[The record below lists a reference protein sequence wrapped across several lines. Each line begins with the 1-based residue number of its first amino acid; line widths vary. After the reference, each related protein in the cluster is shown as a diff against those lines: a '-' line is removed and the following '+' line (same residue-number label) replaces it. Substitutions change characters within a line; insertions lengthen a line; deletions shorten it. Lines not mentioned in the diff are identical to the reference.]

1 MKNVLRRAIELLN
14 LLSDNENLTTEN
26 IKDSISDYRDLNQQ
40 AFRRS
45 FERDKNLLRS
55 FGYLIQYENDK
66 WSYDKGYSLSGYS
79 IYESIIKS
87 DKISS
92 EKLIN
97 TYLYL
102 KKYLSNSNYDNDK
115 SEIISKIL
123 QSINEKRR
131 VGFDYLDKYRK
142 VKPQGLKY
150 FDNKWYLAGE
160 ENGSL
165 KTFNLDQIHN
175 LKIGNK
181 ADLFQIENKNFP
193 FSWDDE
199 KYSIEA
205 TIKLKK
211 DLYDV
216 NKNIFAHNQTQ
227 LEIKDEFLH
236 CNVSTNDSYGFI
248 KFLLLLDD
256 EIEIIKINSTVNLKE
271 LLDVKK
277 IDLQLVMSALS
288 LIQNKEKWNIN
299 KLVQK
304 LNISEKDLFYIL
316 SVITDIYSQ
325 QGELLID
332 YEYDDKNQELLF
344 NFNPSLKN
352 IIQINDGELFNLV
365 FLLTSNSIFKELVK
379 NNSDIEE
386 FYNVVSPYFNL
397 EILDESNDG
406 VFENLTF
413 FEENIISYIK
423 LGSTEETFYRIQPIL
438 LTTNTD
444 GIVLE
449 AIDLNEEK
457 SKTFLINRIVDSLS
471 IEDFRE
477 SKKSNN
483 MEVVMKFTYLNEKVL
498 TDINKDDYQ
507 LKNKHVEAKF
517 YSELNA
523 INFAIK
529 NYENIDIISPQFITN
544 ELKNRNDKLKKEI
557 KDMSLIELTIIIFIS
572 LGILDKDKIGKF
584 FRVFNSSNSD
594 QVRKV
599 IGDETIEQKWVWLE
613 EE

>member
-14 LLSDNENLTTEN
+14 LLSDNQNLTTEN

-115 SEIISKIL
+115 SEKISKIL

-160 ENGSL
+160 ENGPL

-193 FSWDDE
+193 FSWDHE

-205 TIKLKK
+205 TIKLKR

-271 LLDVKK
+271 LLDAKK
-277 IDLQLVMSALS
+277 
-288 LIQNKEKWNIN
+288 N
-299 KLVQK
+299 
-304 LNISEKDLFYIL
+304 
-316 SVITDIYSQ
+316 
-325 QGELLID
+325 
-332 YEYDDKNQELLF
+332 
-344 NFNPSLKN
+344 
-352 IIQINDGELFNLV
+352 
-365 FLLTSNSIFKELVK
+365 
-379 NNSDIEE
+379 
-386 FYNVVSPYFNL
+386 
-397 EILDESNDG
+397 
-406 VFENLTF
+406 
-413 FEENIISYIK
+413 
-423 LGSTEETFYRIQPIL
+423 
-438 LTTNTD
+438 
-444 GIVLE
+444 
-449 AIDLNEEK
+449 
-457 SKTFLINRIVDSLS
+457 
-471 IEDFRE
+471 
-477 SKKSNN
+477 
-483 MEVVMKFTYLNEKVL
+483 
-498 TDINKDDYQ
+498 
-507 LKNKHVEAKF
+507 
-517 YSELNA
+517 
-523 INFAIK
+523 
-529 NYENIDIISPQFITN
+529 
-544 ELKNRNDKLKKEI
+544 
-557 KDMSLIELTIIIFIS
+557 
-572 LGILDKDKIGKF
+572 
-584 FRVFNSSNSD
+584 
-594 QVRKV
+594 
-599 IGDETIEQKWVWLE
+599 
-613 EE
+613 

>member
-160 ENGSL
+160 ENGLL

-199 KYSIEA
+199 KYSIQA
-205 TIKLKK
+205 TIKIKK

-227 LEIKDEFLH
+227 VEIKDDFLK

-277 IDLQLVMSALS
+277 
-288 LIQNKEKWNIN
+288 N
-299 KLVQK
+299 
-304 LNISEKDLFYIL
+304 
-316 SVITDIYSQ
+316 
-325 QGELLID
+325 
-332 YEYDDKNQELLF
+332 
-344 NFNPSLKN
+344 
-352 IIQINDGELFNLV
+352 
-365 FLLTSNSIFKELVK
+365 
-379 NNSDIEE
+379 
-386 FYNVVSPYFNL
+386 
-397 EILDESNDG
+397 
-406 VFENLTF
+406 
-413 FEENIISYIK
+413 
-423 LGSTEETFYRIQPIL
+423 
-438 LTTNTD
+438 
-444 GIVLE
+444 
-449 AIDLNEEK
+449 
-457 SKTFLINRIVDSLS
+457 
-471 IEDFRE
+471 
-477 SKKSNN
+477 
-483 MEVVMKFTYLNEKVL
+483 
-498 TDINKDDYQ
+498 
-507 LKNKHVEAKF
+507 
-517 YSELNA
+517 
-523 INFAIK
+523 
-529 NYENIDIISPQFITN
+529 
-544 ELKNRNDKLKKEI
+544 
-557 KDMSLIELTIIIFIS
+557 
-572 LGILDKDKIGKF
+572 
-584 FRVFNSSNSD
+584 
-594 QVRKV
+594 
-599 IGDETIEQKWVWLE
+599 
-613 EE
+613 

>member
-87 DKISS
+87 EEISS

-211 DLYDV
+211 DLYEV

-236 CNVSTNDSYGFI
+236 CNISTNDSYGFI

-277 IDLQLVMSALS
+277 
-288 LIQNKEKWNIN
+288 N
-299 KLVQK
+299 
-304 LNISEKDLFYIL
+304 
-316 SVITDIYSQ
+316 
-325 QGELLID
+325 
-332 YEYDDKNQELLF
+332 
-344 NFNPSLKN
+344 
-352 IIQINDGELFNLV
+352 
-365 FLLTSNSIFKELVK
+365 
-379 NNSDIEE
+379 
-386 FYNVVSPYFNL
+386 
-397 EILDESNDG
+397 
-406 VFENLTF
+406 
-413 FEENIISYIK
+413 
-423 LGSTEETFYRIQPIL
+423 
-438 LTTNTD
+438 
-444 GIVLE
+444 
-449 AIDLNEEK
+449 
-457 SKTFLINRIVDSLS
+457 
-471 IEDFRE
+471 
-477 SKKSNN
+477 
-483 MEVVMKFTYLNEKVL
+483 
-498 TDINKDDYQ
+498 
-507 LKNKHVEAKF
+507 
-517 YSELNA
+517 
-523 INFAIK
+523 
-529 NYENIDIISPQFITN
+529 
-544 ELKNRNDKLKKEI
+544 
-557 KDMSLIELTIIIFIS
+557 
-572 LGILDKDKIGKF
+572 
-584 FRVFNSSNSD
+584 
-594 QVRKV
+594 
-599 IGDETIEQKWVWLE
+599 
-613 EE
+613 

>member
-45 FERDKNLLRS
+45 FERDKNLLRT

-160 ENGSL
+160 ENGLL

-211 DLYDV
+211 DLYEV

-248 KFLLLLDD
+248 KFLLLLND
-256 EIEIIKINSTVNLKE
+256 EIEIIKIDSTVNLKE

-277 IDLQLVMSALS
+277 
-288 LIQNKEKWNIN
+288 N
-299 KLVQK
+299 
-304 LNISEKDLFYIL
+304 
-316 SVITDIYSQ
+316 
-325 QGELLID
+325 
-332 YEYDDKNQELLF
+332 
-344 NFNPSLKN
+344 
-352 IIQINDGELFNLV
+352 
-365 FLLTSNSIFKELVK
+365 
-379 NNSDIEE
+379 
-386 FYNVVSPYFNL
+386 
-397 EILDESNDG
+397 
-406 VFENLTF
+406 
-413 FEENIISYIK
+413 
-423 LGSTEETFYRIQPIL
+423 
-438 LTTNTD
+438 
-444 GIVLE
+444 
-449 AIDLNEEK
+449 
-457 SKTFLINRIVDSLS
+457 
-471 IEDFRE
+471 
-477 SKKSNN
+477 
-483 MEVVMKFTYLNEKVL
+483 
-498 TDINKDDYQ
+498 
-507 LKNKHVEAKF
+507 
-517 YSELNA
+517 
-523 INFAIK
+523 
-529 NYENIDIISPQFITN
+529 
-544 ELKNRNDKLKKEI
+544 
-557 KDMSLIELTIIIFIS
+557 
-572 LGILDKDKIGKF
+572 
-584 FRVFNSSNSD
+584 
-594 QVRKV
+594 
-599 IGDETIEQKWVWLE
+599 
-613 EE
+613 

>member
-193 FSWDDE
+193 FSWDEE

-256 EIEIIKINSTVNLKE
+256 EIEILKINSTVNLKE

-277 IDLQLVMSALS
+277 
-288 LIQNKEKWNIN
+288 N
-299 KLVQK
+299 
-304 LNISEKDLFYIL
+304 
-316 SVITDIYSQ
+316 
-325 QGELLID
+325 
-332 YEYDDKNQELLF
+332 
-344 NFNPSLKN
+344 
-352 IIQINDGELFNLV
+352 
-365 FLLTSNSIFKELVK
+365 
-379 NNSDIEE
+379 
-386 FYNVVSPYFNL
+386 
-397 EILDESNDG
+397 
-406 VFENLTF
+406 
-413 FEENIISYIK
+413 
-423 LGSTEETFYRIQPIL
+423 
-438 LTTNTD
+438 
-444 GIVLE
+444 
-449 AIDLNEEK
+449 
-457 SKTFLINRIVDSLS
+457 
-471 IEDFRE
+471 
-477 SKKSNN
+477 
-483 MEVVMKFTYLNEKVL
+483 
-498 TDINKDDYQ
+498 
-507 LKNKHVEAKF
+507 
-517 YSELNA
+517 
-523 INFAIK
+523 
-529 NYENIDIISPQFITN
+529 
-544 ELKNRNDKLKKEI
+544 
-557 KDMSLIELTIIIFIS
+557 
-572 LGILDKDKIGKF
+572 
-584 FRVFNSSNSD
+584 
-594 QVRKV
+594 
-599 IGDETIEQKWVWLE
+599 
-613 EE
+613 

>member
-1 MKNVLRRAIELLN
+1 MKNVLRRAIQLLN

-115 SEIISKIL
+115 SEKISKIL

-277 IDLQLVMSALS
+277 
-288 LIQNKEKWNIN
+288 N
-299 KLVQK
+299 
-304 LNISEKDLFYIL
+304 
-316 SVITDIYSQ
+316 
-325 QGELLID
+325 
-332 YEYDDKNQELLF
+332 
-344 NFNPSLKN
+344 
-352 IIQINDGELFNLV
+352 
-365 FLLTSNSIFKELVK
+365 
-379 NNSDIEE
+379 
-386 FYNVVSPYFNL
+386 
-397 EILDESNDG
+397 
-406 VFENLTF
+406 
-413 FEENIISYIK
+413 
-423 LGSTEETFYRIQPIL
+423 
-438 LTTNTD
+438 
-444 GIVLE
+444 
-449 AIDLNEEK
+449 
-457 SKTFLINRIVDSLS
+457 
-471 IEDFRE
+471 
-477 SKKSNN
+477 
-483 MEVVMKFTYLNEKVL
+483 
-498 TDINKDDYQ
+498 
-507 LKNKHVEAKF
+507 
-517 YSELNA
+517 
-523 INFAIK
+523 
-529 NYENIDIISPQFITN
+529 
-544 ELKNRNDKLKKEI
+544 
-557 KDMSLIELTIIIFIS
+557 
-572 LGILDKDKIGKF
+572 
-584 FRVFNSSNSD
+584 
-594 QVRKV
+594 
-599 IGDETIEQKWVWLE
+599 
-613 EE
+613 

>member
-1 MKNVLRRAIELLN
+1 MKNVLRRSIELLN
-14 LLSDNENLTTEN
+14 LLSENQNLTTEN

-102 KKYLSNSNYDNDK
+102 KKFLSNSNYDNFK

-227 LEIKDEFLH
+227 LEIKDECLR

-271 LLDVKK
+271 LLGVKK
-277 IDLQLVMSALS
+277 
-288 LIQNKEKWNIN
+288 N
-299 KLVQK
+299 
-304 LNISEKDLFYIL
+304 
-316 SVITDIYSQ
+316 
-325 QGELLID
+325 
-332 YEYDDKNQELLF
+332 
-344 NFNPSLKN
+344 
-352 IIQINDGELFNLV
+352 
-365 FLLTSNSIFKELVK
+365 
-379 NNSDIEE
+379 
-386 FYNVVSPYFNL
+386 
-397 EILDESNDG
+397 
-406 VFENLTF
+406 
-413 FEENIISYIK
+413 
-423 LGSTEETFYRIQPIL
+423 
-438 LTTNTD
+438 
-444 GIVLE
+444 
-449 AIDLNEEK
+449 
-457 SKTFLINRIVDSLS
+457 
-471 IEDFRE
+471 
-477 SKKSNN
+477 
-483 MEVVMKFTYLNEKVL
+483 
-498 TDINKDDYQ
+498 
-507 LKNKHVEAKF
+507 
-517 YSELNA
+517 
-523 INFAIK
+523 
-529 NYENIDIISPQFITN
+529 
-544 ELKNRNDKLKKEI
+544 
-557 KDMSLIELTIIIFIS
+557 
-572 LGILDKDKIGKF
+572 
-584 FRVFNSSNSD
+584 
-594 QVRKV
+594 
-599 IGDETIEQKWVWLE
+599 
-613 EE
+613 

>member
-102 KKYLSNSNYDNDK
+102 KKYLSNSNYDSDK

-131 VGFDYLDKYRK
+131 VGFDYLEKYRK

-227 LEIKDEFLH
+227 LEIKNEFLH

-277 IDLQLVMSALS
+277 
-288 LIQNKEKWNIN
+288 N
-299 KLVQK
+299 
-304 LNISEKDLFYIL
+304 
-316 SVITDIYSQ
+316 
-325 QGELLID
+325 
-332 YEYDDKNQELLF
+332 
-344 NFNPSLKN
+344 
-352 IIQINDGELFNLV
+352 
-365 FLLTSNSIFKELVK
+365 
-379 NNSDIEE
+379 
-386 FYNVVSPYFNL
+386 
-397 EILDESNDG
+397 
-406 VFENLTF
+406 
-413 FEENIISYIK
+413 
-423 LGSTEETFYRIQPIL
+423 
-438 LTTNTD
+438 
-444 GIVLE
+444 
-449 AIDLNEEK
+449 
-457 SKTFLINRIVDSLS
+457 
-471 IEDFRE
+471 
-477 SKKSNN
+477 
-483 MEVVMKFTYLNEKVL
+483 
-498 TDINKDDYQ
+498 
-507 LKNKHVEAKF
+507 
-517 YSELNA
+517 
-523 INFAIK
+523 
-529 NYENIDIISPQFITN
+529 
-544 ELKNRNDKLKKEI
+544 
-557 KDMSLIELTIIIFIS
+557 
-572 LGILDKDKIGKF
+572 
-584 FRVFNSSNSD
+584 
-594 QVRKV
+594 
-599 IGDETIEQKWVWLE
+599 
-613 EE
+613 

>member
-26 IKDSISDYRDLNQQ
+26 IKDNISDYRNLNQQ

-181 ADLFQIENKNFP
+181 ADLFEIENKNFP

-216 NKNIFAHNQTQ
+216 NKNIFAHNQTH
-227 LEIKDEFLH
+227 LEIKDEFLY

-271 LLDVKK
+271 LIDVKK
-277 IDLQLVMSALS
+277 
-288 LIQNKEKWNIN
+288 N
-299 KLVQK
+299 
-304 LNISEKDLFYIL
+304 
-316 SVITDIYSQ
+316 
-325 QGELLID
+325 
-332 YEYDDKNQELLF
+332 
-344 NFNPSLKN
+344 
-352 IIQINDGELFNLV
+352 
-365 FLLTSNSIFKELVK
+365 
-379 NNSDIEE
+379 
-386 FYNVVSPYFNL
+386 
-397 EILDESNDG
+397 
-406 VFENLTF
+406 
-413 FEENIISYIK
+413 
-423 LGSTEETFYRIQPIL
+423 
-438 LTTNTD
+438 
-444 GIVLE
+444 
-449 AIDLNEEK
+449 
-457 SKTFLINRIVDSLS
+457 
-471 IEDFRE
+471 
-477 SKKSNN
+477 
-483 MEVVMKFTYLNEKVL
+483 
-498 TDINKDDYQ
+498 
-507 LKNKHVEAKF
+507 
-517 YSELNA
+517 
-523 INFAIK
+523 
-529 NYENIDIISPQFITN
+529 
-544 ELKNRNDKLKKEI
+544 
-557 KDMSLIELTIIIFIS
+557 
-572 LGILDKDKIGKF
+572 
-584 FRVFNSSNSD
+584 
-594 QVRKV
+594 
-599 IGDETIEQKWVWLE
+599 
-613 EE
+613 

>member
-14 LLSDNENLTTEN
+14 ILSDNKNLTTEN

-87 DKISS
+87 EKISS

-160 ENGSL
+160 DNGLL

-211 DLYDV
+211 DLYEV

-248 KFLLLLDD
+248 KFLLLLND
-256 EIEIIKINSTVNLKE
+256 EIEIIKIDSTVNLKE

-277 IDLQLVMSALS
+277 
-288 LIQNKEKWNIN
+288 N
-299 KLVQK
+299 
-304 LNISEKDLFYIL
+304 
-316 SVITDIYSQ
+316 
-325 QGELLID
+325 
-332 YEYDDKNQELLF
+332 
-344 NFNPSLKN
+344 
-352 IIQINDGELFNLV
+352 
-365 FLLTSNSIFKELVK
+365 
-379 NNSDIEE
+379 
-386 FYNVVSPYFNL
+386 
-397 EILDESNDG
+397 
-406 VFENLTF
+406 
-413 FEENIISYIK
+413 
-423 LGSTEETFYRIQPIL
+423 
-438 LTTNTD
+438 
-444 GIVLE
+444 
-449 AIDLNEEK
+449 
-457 SKTFLINRIVDSLS
+457 
-471 IEDFRE
+471 
-477 SKKSNN
+477 
-483 MEVVMKFTYLNEKVL
+483 
-498 TDINKDDYQ
+498 
-507 LKNKHVEAKF
+507 
-517 YSELNA
+517 
-523 INFAIK
+523 
-529 NYENIDIISPQFITN
+529 
-544 ELKNRNDKLKKEI
+544 
-557 KDMSLIELTIIIFIS
+557 
-572 LGILDKDKIGKF
+572 
-584 FRVFNSSNSD
+584 
-594 QVRKV
+594 
-599 IGDETIEQKWVWLE
+599 
-613 EE
+613 

>member
-102 KKYLSNSNYDNDK
+102 KKYLSHGNYDNDK

-160 ENGSL
+160 ENGLL

-181 ADLFQIENKNFP
+181 TDLFQIENKNFP

-271 LLDVKK
+271 LLDAKK
-277 IDLQLVMSALS
+277 
-288 LIQNKEKWNIN
+288 N
-299 KLVQK
+299 
-304 LNISEKDLFYIL
+304 
-316 SVITDIYSQ
+316 
-325 QGELLID
+325 
-332 YEYDDKNQELLF
+332 
-344 NFNPSLKN
+344 
-352 IIQINDGELFNLV
+352 
-365 FLLTSNSIFKELVK
+365 
-379 NNSDIEE
+379 
-386 FYNVVSPYFNL
+386 
-397 EILDESNDG
+397 
-406 VFENLTF
+406 
-413 FEENIISYIK
+413 
-423 LGSTEETFYRIQPIL
+423 
-438 LTTNTD
+438 
-444 GIVLE
+444 
-449 AIDLNEEK
+449 
-457 SKTFLINRIVDSLS
+457 
-471 IEDFRE
+471 
-477 SKKSNN
+477 
-483 MEVVMKFTYLNEKVL
+483 
-498 TDINKDDYQ
+498 
-507 LKNKHVEAKF
+507 
-517 YSELNA
+517 
-523 INFAIK
+523 
-529 NYENIDIISPQFITN
+529 
-544 ELKNRNDKLKKEI
+544 
-557 KDMSLIELTIIIFIS
+557 
-572 LGILDKDKIGKF
+572 
-584 FRVFNSSNSD
+584 
-594 QVRKV
+594 
-599 IGDETIEQKWVWLE
+599 
-613 EE
+613 

>member
-14 LLSDNENLTTEN
+14 LLSDNENITTEN

-87 DKISS
+87 GKISS

-97 TYLYL
+97 TYLFL

-160 ENGSL
+160 ENGLL

-199 KYSIEA
+199 KYSIQA
-205 TIKLKK
+205 TIKIKK

-236 CNVSTNDSYGFI
+236 CNISTNDSYGFI

-256 EIEIIKINSTVNLKE
+256 EIEIIKINSTVNLQE

-277 IDLQLVMSALS
+277 
-288 LIQNKEKWNIN
+288 N
-299 KLVQK
+299 
-304 LNISEKDLFYIL
+304 
-316 SVITDIYSQ
+316 
-325 QGELLID
+325 
-332 YEYDDKNQELLF
+332 
-344 NFNPSLKN
+344 
-352 IIQINDGELFNLV
+352 
-365 FLLTSNSIFKELVK
+365 
-379 NNSDIEE
+379 
-386 FYNVVSPYFNL
+386 
-397 EILDESNDG
+397 
-406 VFENLTF
+406 
-413 FEENIISYIK
+413 
-423 LGSTEETFYRIQPIL
+423 
-438 LTTNTD
+438 
-444 GIVLE
+444 
-449 AIDLNEEK
+449 
-457 SKTFLINRIVDSLS
+457 
-471 IEDFRE
+471 
-477 SKKSNN
+477 
-483 MEVVMKFTYLNEKVL
+483 
-498 TDINKDDYQ
+498 
-507 LKNKHVEAKF
+507 
-517 YSELNA
+517 
-523 INFAIK
+523 
-529 NYENIDIISPQFITN
+529 
-544 ELKNRNDKLKKEI
+544 
-557 KDMSLIELTIIIFIS
+557 
-572 LGILDKDKIGKF
+572 
-584 FRVFNSSNSD
+584 
-594 QVRKV
+594 
-599 IGDETIEQKWVWLE
+599 
-613 EE
+613 

>member
-1 MKNVLRRAIELLN
+1 MKNVLRRSIELLN

-181 ADLFQIENKNFP
+181 ADLFEIENKNFP

-277 IDLQLVMSALS
+277 
-288 LIQNKEKWNIN
+288 N
-299 KLVQK
+299 
-304 LNISEKDLFYIL
+304 
-316 SVITDIYSQ
+316 
-325 QGELLID
+325 
-332 YEYDDKNQELLF
+332 
-344 NFNPSLKN
+344 
-352 IIQINDGELFNLV
+352 
-365 FLLTSNSIFKELVK
+365 
-379 NNSDIEE
+379 
-386 FYNVVSPYFNL
+386 
-397 EILDESNDG
+397 
-406 VFENLTF
+406 
-413 FEENIISYIK
+413 
-423 LGSTEETFYRIQPIL
+423 
-438 LTTNTD
+438 
-444 GIVLE
+444 
-449 AIDLNEEK
+449 
-457 SKTFLINRIVDSLS
+457 
-471 IEDFRE
+471 
-477 SKKSNN
+477 
-483 MEVVMKFTYLNEKVL
+483 
-498 TDINKDDYQ
+498 
-507 LKNKHVEAKF
+507 
-517 YSELNA
+517 
-523 INFAIK
+523 
-529 NYENIDIISPQFITN
+529 
-544 ELKNRNDKLKKEI
+544 
-557 KDMSLIELTIIIFIS
+557 
-572 LGILDKDKIGKF
+572 
-584 FRVFNSSNSD
+584 
-594 QVRKV
+594 
-599 IGDETIEQKWVWLE
+599 
-613 EE
+613 

>member
-160 ENGSL
+160 ENGLL

-227 LEIKDEFLH
+227 LETKDEFLH
-236 CNVSTNDSYGFI
+236 CNISTNDSYGFI

-256 EIEIIKINSTVNLKE
+256 EIEIIKINSTVNLQE

-277 IDLQLVMSALS
+277 
-288 LIQNKEKWNIN
+288 N
-299 KLVQK
+299 
-304 LNISEKDLFYIL
+304 
-316 SVITDIYSQ
+316 
-325 QGELLID
+325 
-332 YEYDDKNQELLF
+332 
-344 NFNPSLKN
+344 
-352 IIQINDGELFNLV
+352 
-365 FLLTSNSIFKELVK
+365 
-379 NNSDIEE
+379 
-386 FYNVVSPYFNL
+386 
-397 EILDESNDG
+397 
-406 VFENLTF
+406 
-413 FEENIISYIK
+413 
-423 LGSTEETFYRIQPIL
+423 
-438 LTTNTD
+438 
-444 GIVLE
+444 
-449 AIDLNEEK
+449 
-457 SKTFLINRIVDSLS
+457 
-471 IEDFRE
+471 
-477 SKKSNN
+477 
-483 MEVVMKFTYLNEKVL
+483 
-498 TDINKDDYQ
+498 
-507 LKNKHVEAKF
+507 
-517 YSELNA
+517 
-523 INFAIK
+523 
-529 NYENIDIISPQFITN
+529 
-544 ELKNRNDKLKKEI
+544 
-557 KDMSLIELTIIIFIS
+557 
-572 LGILDKDKIGKF
+572 
-584 FRVFNSSNSD
+584 
-594 QVRKV
+594 
-599 IGDETIEQKWVWLE
+599 
-613 EE
+613 

>member
-1 MKNVLRRAIELLN
+1 MKNVLRRSIELLN

-181 ADLFQIENKNFP
+181 ADLFEIENKNFP

-216 NKNIFAHNQTQ
+216 NKNMFAHNQTQ

-248 KFLLLLDD
+248 KFLLLLDE
-256 EIEIIKINSTVNLKE
+256 EIEIIKIDSTVNLKE
-271 LLDVKK
+271 LLNVKK
-277 IDLQLVMSALS
+277 
-288 LIQNKEKWNIN
+288 N
-299 KLVQK
+299 
-304 LNISEKDLFYIL
+304 
-316 SVITDIYSQ
+316 
-325 QGELLID
+325 
-332 YEYDDKNQELLF
+332 
-344 NFNPSLKN
+344 
-352 IIQINDGELFNLV
+352 
-365 FLLTSNSIFKELVK
+365 
-379 NNSDIEE
+379 
-386 FYNVVSPYFNL
+386 
-397 EILDESNDG
+397 
-406 VFENLTF
+406 
-413 FEENIISYIK
+413 
-423 LGSTEETFYRIQPIL
+423 
-438 LTTNTD
+438 
-444 GIVLE
+444 
-449 AIDLNEEK
+449 
-457 SKTFLINRIVDSLS
+457 
-471 IEDFRE
+471 
-477 SKKSNN
+477 
-483 MEVVMKFTYLNEKVL
+483 
-498 TDINKDDYQ
+498 
-507 LKNKHVEAKF
+507 
-517 YSELNA
+517 
-523 INFAIK
+523 
-529 NYENIDIISPQFITN
+529 
-544 ELKNRNDKLKKEI
+544 
-557 KDMSLIELTIIIFIS
+557 
-572 LGILDKDKIGKF
+572 
-584 FRVFNSSNSD
+584 
-594 QVRKV
+594 
-599 IGDETIEQKWVWLE
+599 
-613 EE
+613 

>member
-87 DKISS
+87 DKISN

-160 ENGSL
+160 ENGLL

-216 NKNIFAHNQTQ
+216 NKNIFSHNQTQ

-277 IDLQLVMSALS
+277 
-288 LIQNKEKWNIN
+288 N
-299 KLVQK
+299 
-304 LNISEKDLFYIL
+304 
-316 SVITDIYSQ
+316 
-325 QGELLID
+325 
-332 YEYDDKNQELLF
+332 
-344 NFNPSLKN
+344 
-352 IIQINDGELFNLV
+352 
-365 FLLTSNSIFKELVK
+365 
-379 NNSDIEE
+379 
-386 FYNVVSPYFNL
+386 
-397 EILDESNDG
+397 
-406 VFENLTF
+406 
-413 FEENIISYIK
+413 
-423 LGSTEETFYRIQPIL
+423 
-438 LTTNTD
+438 
-444 GIVLE
+444 
-449 AIDLNEEK
+449 
-457 SKTFLINRIVDSLS
+457 
-471 IEDFRE
+471 
-477 SKKSNN
+477 
-483 MEVVMKFTYLNEKVL
+483 
-498 TDINKDDYQ
+498 
-507 LKNKHVEAKF
+507 
-517 YSELNA
+517 
-523 INFAIK
+523 
-529 NYENIDIISPQFITN
+529 
-544 ELKNRNDKLKKEI
+544 
-557 KDMSLIELTIIIFIS
+557 
-572 LGILDKDKIGKF
+572 
-584 FRVFNSSNSD
+584 
-594 QVRKV
+594 
-599 IGDETIEQKWVWLE
+599 
-613 EE
+613 

>member
-14 LLSDNENLTTEN
+14 LLSENENLTTEN

-45 FERDKNLLRS
+45 FERDKNLLRT

-216 NKNIFAHNQTQ
+216 NKNIFSHNQTQ

-236 CNVSTNDSYGFI
+236 CNISTNDSYGLI

-256 EIEIIKINSTVNLKE
+256 EVEIIKINSTVNLKE

-277 IDLQLVMSALS
+277 
-288 LIQNKEKWNIN
+288 N
-299 KLVQK
+299 
-304 LNISEKDLFYIL
+304 
-316 SVITDIYSQ
+316 
-325 QGELLID
+325 
-332 YEYDDKNQELLF
+332 
-344 NFNPSLKN
+344 
-352 IIQINDGELFNLV
+352 
-365 FLLTSNSIFKELVK
+365 
-379 NNSDIEE
+379 
-386 FYNVVSPYFNL
+386 
-397 EILDESNDG
+397 
-406 VFENLTF
+406 
-413 FEENIISYIK
+413 
-423 LGSTEETFYRIQPIL
+423 
-438 LTTNTD
+438 
-444 GIVLE
+444 
-449 AIDLNEEK
+449 
-457 SKTFLINRIVDSLS
+457 
-471 IEDFRE
+471 
-477 SKKSNN
+477 
-483 MEVVMKFTYLNEKVL
+483 
-498 TDINKDDYQ
+498 
-507 LKNKHVEAKF
+507 
-517 YSELNA
+517 
-523 INFAIK
+523 
-529 NYENIDIISPQFITN
+529 
-544 ELKNRNDKLKKEI
+544 
-557 KDMSLIELTIIIFIS
+557 
-572 LGILDKDKIGKF
+572 
-584 FRVFNSSNSD
+584 
-594 QVRKV
+594 
-599 IGDETIEQKWVWLE
+599 
-613 EE
+613 

>member
-87 DKISS
+87 DKINS

-102 KKYLSNSNYDNDK
+102 KKYLSHGNYDNDK

-160 ENGSL
+160 ENGLL

-277 IDLQLVMSALS
+277 
-288 LIQNKEKWNIN
+288 N
-299 KLVQK
+299 
-304 LNISEKDLFYIL
+304 
-316 SVITDIYSQ
+316 
-325 QGELLID
+325 
-332 YEYDDKNQELLF
+332 
-344 NFNPSLKN
+344 
-352 IIQINDGELFNLV
+352 
-365 FLLTSNSIFKELVK
+365 
-379 NNSDIEE
+379 
-386 FYNVVSPYFNL
+386 
-397 EILDESNDG
+397 
-406 VFENLTF
+406 
-413 FEENIISYIK
+413 
-423 LGSTEETFYRIQPIL
+423 
-438 LTTNTD
+438 
-444 GIVLE
+444 
-449 AIDLNEEK
+449 
-457 SKTFLINRIVDSLS
+457 
-471 IEDFRE
+471 
-477 SKKSNN
+477 
-483 MEVVMKFTYLNEKVL
+483 
-498 TDINKDDYQ
+498 
-507 LKNKHVEAKF
+507 
-517 YSELNA
+517 
-523 INFAIK
+523 
-529 NYENIDIISPQFITN
+529 
-544 ELKNRNDKLKKEI
+544 
-557 KDMSLIELTIIIFIS
+557 
-572 LGILDKDKIGKF
+572 
-584 FRVFNSSNSD
+584 
-594 QVRKV
+594 
-599 IGDETIEQKWVWLE
+599 
-613 EE
+613 

>member
-160 ENGSL
+160 ENGLL

-216 NKNIFAHNQTQ
+216 NKNIFAHNHTQ

-277 IDLQLVMSALS
+277 
-288 LIQNKEKWNIN
+288 N
-299 KLVQK
+299 
-304 LNISEKDLFYIL
+304 
-316 SVITDIYSQ
+316 
-325 QGELLID
+325 
-332 YEYDDKNQELLF
+332 
-344 NFNPSLKN
+344 
-352 IIQINDGELFNLV
+352 
-365 FLLTSNSIFKELVK
+365 
-379 NNSDIEE
+379 
-386 FYNVVSPYFNL
+386 
-397 EILDESNDG
+397 
-406 VFENLTF
+406 
-413 FEENIISYIK
+413 
-423 LGSTEETFYRIQPIL
+423 
-438 LTTNTD
+438 
-444 GIVLE
+444 
-449 AIDLNEEK
+449 
-457 SKTFLINRIVDSLS
+457 
-471 IEDFRE
+471 
-477 SKKSNN
+477 
-483 MEVVMKFTYLNEKVL
+483 
-498 TDINKDDYQ
+498 
-507 LKNKHVEAKF
+507 
-517 YSELNA
+517 
-523 INFAIK
+523 
-529 NYENIDIISPQFITN
+529 
-544 ELKNRNDKLKKEI
+544 
-557 KDMSLIELTIIIFIS
+557 
-572 LGILDKDKIGKF
+572 
-584 FRVFNSSNSD
+584 
-594 QVRKV
+594 
-599 IGDETIEQKWVWLE
+599 
-613 EE
+613 

>member
-14 LLSDNENLTTEN
+14 LLSDNENITTEN

-160 ENGSL
+160 ENGLL

-181 ADLFQIENKNFP
+181 TDLFQIENKNFP

-199 KYSIEA
+199 KYSIQA
-205 TIKLKK
+205 TIKIKK

-227 LEIKDEFLH
+227 LEIKNEFLH

-277 IDLQLVMSALS
+277 
-288 LIQNKEKWNIN
+288 N
-299 KLVQK
+299 
-304 LNISEKDLFYIL
+304 
-316 SVITDIYSQ
+316 
-325 QGELLID
+325 
-332 YEYDDKNQELLF
+332 
-344 NFNPSLKN
+344 
-352 IIQINDGELFNLV
+352 
-365 FLLTSNSIFKELVK
+365 
-379 NNSDIEE
+379 
-386 FYNVVSPYFNL
+386 
-397 EILDESNDG
+397 
-406 VFENLTF
+406 
-413 FEENIISYIK
+413 
-423 LGSTEETFYRIQPIL
+423 
-438 LTTNTD
+438 
-444 GIVLE
+444 
-449 AIDLNEEK
+449 
-457 SKTFLINRIVDSLS
+457 
-471 IEDFRE
+471 
-477 SKKSNN
+477 
-483 MEVVMKFTYLNEKVL
+483 
-498 TDINKDDYQ
+498 
-507 LKNKHVEAKF
+507 
-517 YSELNA
+517 
-523 INFAIK
+523 
-529 NYENIDIISPQFITN
+529 
-544 ELKNRNDKLKKEI
+544 
-557 KDMSLIELTIIIFIS
+557 
-572 LGILDKDKIGKF
+572 
-584 FRVFNSSNSD
+584 
-594 QVRKV
+594 
-599 IGDETIEQKWVWLE
+599 
-613 EE
+613 

>member
-14 LLSDNENLTTEN
+14 LLSDNQNLTTEN

-102 KKYLSNSNYDNDK
+102 KKYLSTSNYDNDK
-115 SEIISKIL
+115 SEIISKTL

-205 TIKLKK
+205 TIKLKR

-271 LLDVKK
+271 LLDAKK
-277 IDLQLVMSALS
+277 
-288 LIQNKEKWNIN
+288 N
-299 KLVQK
+299 
-304 LNISEKDLFYIL
+304 
-316 SVITDIYSQ
+316 
-325 QGELLID
+325 
-332 YEYDDKNQELLF
+332 
-344 NFNPSLKN
+344 
-352 IIQINDGELFNLV
+352 
-365 FLLTSNSIFKELVK
+365 
-379 NNSDIEE
+379 
-386 FYNVVSPYFNL
+386 
-397 EILDESNDG
+397 
-406 VFENLTF
+406 
-413 FEENIISYIK
+413 
-423 LGSTEETFYRIQPIL
+423 
-438 LTTNTD
+438 
-444 GIVLE
+444 
-449 AIDLNEEK
+449 
-457 SKTFLINRIVDSLS
+457 
-471 IEDFRE
+471 
-477 SKKSNN
+477 
-483 MEVVMKFTYLNEKVL
+483 
-498 TDINKDDYQ
+498 
-507 LKNKHVEAKF
+507 
-517 YSELNA
+517 
-523 INFAIK
+523 
-529 NYENIDIISPQFITN
+529 
-544 ELKNRNDKLKKEI
+544 
-557 KDMSLIELTIIIFIS
+557 
-572 LGILDKDKIGKF
+572 
-584 FRVFNSSNSD
+584 
-594 QVRKV
+594 
-599 IGDETIEQKWVWLE
+599 
-613 EE
+613 

>member
-14 LLSDNENLTTEN
+14 LLSDNENPTTEN

-115 SEIISKIL
+115 SEIISQIL

-160 ENGSL
+160 ENGPL

-211 DLYDV
+211 DLYEV
-216 NKNIFAHNQTQ
+216 NKNIFAHNQKQ

-236 CNVSTNDSYGFI
+236 CSVSTNDSYGFI

-277 IDLQLVMSALS
+277 
-288 LIQNKEKWNIN
+288 N
-299 KLVQK
+299 
-304 LNISEKDLFYIL
+304 
-316 SVITDIYSQ
+316 
-325 QGELLID
+325 
-332 YEYDDKNQELLF
+332 
-344 NFNPSLKN
+344 
-352 IIQINDGELFNLV
+352 
-365 FLLTSNSIFKELVK
+365 
-379 NNSDIEE
+379 
-386 FYNVVSPYFNL
+386 
-397 EILDESNDG
+397 
-406 VFENLTF
+406 
-413 FEENIISYIK
+413 
-423 LGSTEETFYRIQPIL
+423 
-438 LTTNTD
+438 
-444 GIVLE
+444 
-449 AIDLNEEK
+449 
-457 SKTFLINRIVDSLS
+457 
-471 IEDFRE
+471 
-477 SKKSNN
+477 
-483 MEVVMKFTYLNEKVL
+483 
-498 TDINKDDYQ
+498 
-507 LKNKHVEAKF
+507 
-517 YSELNA
+517 
-523 INFAIK
+523 
-529 NYENIDIISPQFITN
+529 
-544 ELKNRNDKLKKEI
+544 
-557 KDMSLIELTIIIFIS
+557 
-572 LGILDKDKIGKF
+572 
-584 FRVFNSSNSD
+584 
-594 QVRKV
+594 
-599 IGDETIEQKWVWLE
+599 
-613 EE
+613 

>member
-199 KYSIEA
+199 KYSIQA
-205 TIKLKK
+205 TIKIKK

-277 IDLQLVMSALS
+277 
-288 LIQNKEKWNIN
+288 N
-299 KLVQK
+299 
-304 LNISEKDLFYIL
+304 
-316 SVITDIYSQ
+316 
-325 QGELLID
+325 
-332 YEYDDKNQELLF
+332 
-344 NFNPSLKN
+344 
-352 IIQINDGELFNLV
+352 
-365 FLLTSNSIFKELVK
+365 
-379 NNSDIEE
+379 
-386 FYNVVSPYFNL
+386 
-397 EILDESNDG
+397 
-406 VFENLTF
+406 
-413 FEENIISYIK
+413 
-423 LGSTEETFYRIQPIL
+423 
-438 LTTNTD
+438 
-444 GIVLE
+444 
-449 AIDLNEEK
+449 
-457 SKTFLINRIVDSLS
+457 
-471 IEDFRE
+471 
-477 SKKSNN
+477 
-483 MEVVMKFTYLNEKVL
+483 
-498 TDINKDDYQ
+498 
-507 LKNKHVEAKF
+507 
-517 YSELNA
+517 
-523 INFAIK
+523 
-529 NYENIDIISPQFITN
+529 
-544 ELKNRNDKLKKEI
+544 
-557 KDMSLIELTIIIFIS
+557 
-572 LGILDKDKIGKF
+572 
-584 FRVFNSSNSD
+584 
-594 QVRKV
+594 
-599 IGDETIEQKWVWLE
+599 
-613 EE
+613 

>member
-1 MKNVLRRAIELLN
+1 MKNVLRRSIELLN

-92 EKLIN
+92 ENLIN

-205 TIKLKK
+205 TIRLKK
-211 DLYDV
+211 DLYEV

-277 IDLQLVMSALS
+277 
-288 LIQNKEKWNIN
+288 N
-299 KLVQK
+299 
-304 LNISEKDLFYIL
+304 
-316 SVITDIYSQ
+316 
-325 QGELLID
+325 
-332 YEYDDKNQELLF
+332 
-344 NFNPSLKN
+344 
-352 IIQINDGELFNLV
+352 
-365 FLLTSNSIFKELVK
+365 
-379 NNSDIEE
+379 
-386 FYNVVSPYFNL
+386 
-397 EILDESNDG
+397 
-406 VFENLTF
+406 
-413 FEENIISYIK
+413 
-423 LGSTEETFYRIQPIL
+423 
-438 LTTNTD
+438 
-444 GIVLE
+444 
-449 AIDLNEEK
+449 
-457 SKTFLINRIVDSLS
+457 
-471 IEDFRE
+471 
-477 SKKSNN
+477 
-483 MEVVMKFTYLNEKVL
+483 
-498 TDINKDDYQ
+498 
-507 LKNKHVEAKF
+507 
-517 YSELNA
+517 
-523 INFAIK
+523 
-529 NYENIDIISPQFITN
+529 
-544 ELKNRNDKLKKEI
+544 
-557 KDMSLIELTIIIFIS
+557 
-572 LGILDKDKIGKF
+572 
-584 FRVFNSSNSD
+584 
-594 QVRKV
+594 
-599 IGDETIEQKWVWLE
+599 
-613 EE
+613 

>member
-14 LLSDNENLTTEN
+14 LLSDNENITTEN

-79 IYESIIKS
+79 IYETIIKS
-87 DKISS
+87 EKISS

-102 KKYLSNSNYDNDK
+102 KKYLSHGNYDNDK

-181 ADLFQIENKNFP
+181 TDLFQIENKNFP

-199 KYSIEA
+199 KYSIQA
-205 TIKLKK
+205 TIKIKK

-216 NKNIFAHNQTQ
+216 NKNIFSHNQTQ
-227 LEIKDEFLH
+227 LEIKDEFLYF
-236 CNVSTNDSYGFI
+236 NVSTNDSYGFI

-277 IDLQLVMSALS
+277 
-288 LIQNKEKWNIN
+288 N
-299 KLVQK
+299 
-304 LNISEKDLFYIL
+304 
-316 SVITDIYSQ
+316 
-325 QGELLID
+325 
-332 YEYDDKNQELLF
+332 
-344 NFNPSLKN
+344 
-352 IIQINDGELFNLV
+352 
-365 FLLTSNSIFKELVK
+365 
-379 NNSDIEE
+379 
-386 FYNVVSPYFNL
+386 
-397 EILDESNDG
+397 
-406 VFENLTF
+406 
-413 FEENIISYIK
+413 
-423 LGSTEETFYRIQPIL
+423 
-438 LTTNTD
+438 
-444 GIVLE
+444 
-449 AIDLNEEK
+449 
-457 SKTFLINRIVDSLS
+457 
-471 IEDFRE
+471 
-477 SKKSNN
+477 
-483 MEVVMKFTYLNEKVL
+483 
-498 TDINKDDYQ
+498 
-507 LKNKHVEAKF
+507 
-517 YSELNA
+517 
-523 INFAIK
+523 
-529 NYENIDIISPQFITN
+529 
-544 ELKNRNDKLKKEI
+544 
-557 KDMSLIELTIIIFIS
+557 
-572 LGILDKDKIGKF
+572 
-584 FRVFNSSNSD
+584 
-594 QVRKV
+594 
-599 IGDETIEQKWVWLE
+599 
-613 EE
+613 

>member
-14 LLSDNENLTTEN
+14 LLSDNQNLTTEN

-205 TIKLKK
+205 TIKLKR

-271 LLDVKK
+271 LLDAKK
-277 IDLQLVMSALS
+277 
-288 LIQNKEKWNIN
+288 N
-299 KLVQK
+299 
-304 LNISEKDLFYIL
+304 
-316 SVITDIYSQ
+316 
-325 QGELLID
+325 
-332 YEYDDKNQELLF
+332 
-344 NFNPSLKN
+344 
-352 IIQINDGELFNLV
+352 
-365 FLLTSNSIFKELVK
+365 
-379 NNSDIEE
+379 
-386 FYNVVSPYFNL
+386 
-397 EILDESNDG
+397 
-406 VFENLTF
+406 
-413 FEENIISYIK
+413 
-423 LGSTEETFYRIQPIL
+423 
-438 LTTNTD
+438 
-444 GIVLE
+444 
-449 AIDLNEEK
+449 
-457 SKTFLINRIVDSLS
+457 
-471 IEDFRE
+471 
-477 SKKSNN
+477 
-483 MEVVMKFTYLNEKVL
+483 
-498 TDINKDDYQ
+498 
-507 LKNKHVEAKF
+507 
-517 YSELNA
+517 
-523 INFAIK
+523 
-529 NYENIDIISPQFITN
+529 
-544 ELKNRNDKLKKEI
+544 
-557 KDMSLIELTIIIFIS
+557 
-572 LGILDKDKIGKF
+572 
-584 FRVFNSSNSD
+584 
-594 QVRKV
+594 
-599 IGDETIEQKWVWLE
+599 
-613 EE
+613 

>member
-1 MKNVLRRAIELLN
+1 MKNVLRRAIQLLN

-123 QSINEKRR
+123 KSINEKRR

-181 ADLFQIENKNFP
+181 ADLFEIENKNFP

-227 LEIKDEFLH
+227 SEIKDEFLH

-248 KFLLLLDD
+248 KFLLLLDE
-256 EIEIIKINSTVNLKE
+256 EIEIIKIDSTVNLKE
-271 LLDVKK
+271 LLNVKK
-277 IDLQLVMSALS
+277 
-288 LIQNKEKWNIN
+288 N
-299 KLVQK
+299 
-304 LNISEKDLFYIL
+304 
-316 SVITDIYSQ
+316 
-325 QGELLID
+325 
-332 YEYDDKNQELLF
+332 
-344 NFNPSLKN
+344 
-352 IIQINDGELFNLV
+352 
-365 FLLTSNSIFKELVK
+365 
-379 NNSDIEE
+379 
-386 FYNVVSPYFNL
+386 
-397 EILDESNDG
+397 
-406 VFENLTF
+406 
-413 FEENIISYIK
+413 
-423 LGSTEETFYRIQPIL
+423 
-438 LTTNTD
+438 
-444 GIVLE
+444 
-449 AIDLNEEK
+449 
-457 SKTFLINRIVDSLS
+457 
-471 IEDFRE
+471 
-477 SKKSNN
+477 
-483 MEVVMKFTYLNEKVL
+483 
-498 TDINKDDYQ
+498 
-507 LKNKHVEAKF
+507 
-517 YSELNA
+517 
-523 INFAIK
+523 
-529 NYENIDIISPQFITN
+529 
-544 ELKNRNDKLKKEI
+544 
-557 KDMSLIELTIIIFIS
+557 
-572 LGILDKDKIGKF
+572 
-584 FRVFNSSNSD
+584 
-594 QVRKV
+594 
-599 IGDETIEQKWVWLE
+599 
-613 EE
+613 

>member
-1 MKNVLRRAIELLN
+1 MKNVLRRTIELLN

-26 IKDSISDYRDLNQQ
+26 IKDNISDYRNLNQQ

-87 DKISS
+87 DKISN

-160 ENGSL
+160 ENGLL

-175 LKIGNK
+175 LKTGNK

-216 NKNIFAHNQTQ
+216 NKNIFAHNQKKF
-227 LEIKDEFLH
+227 EIKDEFLQ

-271 LLDVKK
+271 LIDVKK
-277 IDLQLVMSALS
+277 
-288 LIQNKEKWNIN
+288 N
-299 KLVQK
+299 
-304 LNISEKDLFYIL
+304 
-316 SVITDIYSQ
+316 
-325 QGELLID
+325 
-332 YEYDDKNQELLF
+332 
-344 NFNPSLKN
+344 
-352 IIQINDGELFNLV
+352 
-365 FLLTSNSIFKELVK
+365 
-379 NNSDIEE
+379 
-386 FYNVVSPYFNL
+386 
-397 EILDESNDG
+397 
-406 VFENLTF
+406 
-413 FEENIISYIK
+413 
-423 LGSTEETFYRIQPIL
+423 
-438 LTTNTD
+438 
-444 GIVLE
+444 
-449 AIDLNEEK
+449 
-457 SKTFLINRIVDSLS
+457 
-471 IEDFRE
+471 
-477 SKKSNN
+477 
-483 MEVVMKFTYLNEKVL
+483 
-498 TDINKDDYQ
+498 
-507 LKNKHVEAKF
+507 
-517 YSELNA
+517 
-523 INFAIK
+523 
-529 NYENIDIISPQFITN
+529 
-544 ELKNRNDKLKKEI
+544 
-557 KDMSLIELTIIIFIS
+557 
-572 LGILDKDKIGKF
+572 
-584 FRVFNSSNSD
+584 
-594 QVRKV
+594 
-599 IGDETIEQKWVWLE
+599 
-613 EE
+613 

>member
-102 KKYLSNSNYDNDK
+102 KKYLSHGNYDNDK

-160 ENGSL
+160 ENGLL

-199 KYSIEA
+199 KYSIQA

-236 CNVSTNDSYGFI
+236 CNISTNDSYGFI

-277 IDLQLVMSALS
+277 
-288 LIQNKEKWNIN
+288 N
-299 KLVQK
+299 
-304 LNISEKDLFYIL
+304 
-316 SVITDIYSQ
+316 
-325 QGELLID
+325 
-332 YEYDDKNQELLF
+332 
-344 NFNPSLKN
+344 
-352 IIQINDGELFNLV
+352 
-365 FLLTSNSIFKELVK
+365 
-379 NNSDIEE
+379 
-386 FYNVVSPYFNL
+386 
-397 EILDESNDG
+397 
-406 VFENLTF
+406 
-413 FEENIISYIK
+413 
-423 LGSTEETFYRIQPIL
+423 
-438 LTTNTD
+438 
-444 GIVLE
+444 
-449 AIDLNEEK
+449 
-457 SKTFLINRIVDSLS
+457 
-471 IEDFRE
+471 
-477 SKKSNN
+477 
-483 MEVVMKFTYLNEKVL
+483 
-498 TDINKDDYQ
+498 
-507 LKNKHVEAKF
+507 
-517 YSELNA
+517 
-523 INFAIK
+523 
-529 NYENIDIISPQFITN
+529 
-544 ELKNRNDKLKKEI
+544 
-557 KDMSLIELTIIIFIS
+557 
-572 LGILDKDKIGKF
+572 
-584 FRVFNSSNSD
+584 
-594 QVRKV
+594 
-599 IGDETIEQKWVWLE
+599 
-613 EE
+613 